1 MGDNGVTL
9 FAVLIVAIPSLLLN
23 TILYINTKIEADKAT
38 ETYALMLKILR
49 QRRRR

>member
-9 FAVLIVAIPSLLLN
+9 FAVLIVAIPSLLVNTWLYLN
-23 TILYINTKIEADKAT
+23 TKAEADKAI
-38 ETYALMLKILR
+38 ETHALMLKILR